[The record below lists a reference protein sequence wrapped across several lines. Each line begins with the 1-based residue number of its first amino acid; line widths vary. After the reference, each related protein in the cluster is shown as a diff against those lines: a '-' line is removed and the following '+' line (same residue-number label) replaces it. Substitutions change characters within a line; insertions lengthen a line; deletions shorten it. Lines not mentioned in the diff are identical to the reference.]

1 VRNLGNN
8 YGVVVT
14 AWGTAGIIGPMVGG
28 KLFDATKSYSSAFH
42 IAALL
47 ALLAAILVS
56 AVKPPAPPS
65 IPRSKAAA

>member
-28 KLFDATKSYSSAFH
+28 KLFDATESYSTAFR

-56 AVKPPAPPS
+56 TVKPPKPPKRTE
-65 IPRSKAAA
+65 PAG